1 MVKAMTPQWL
11 VEEHHD
17 MAVIMEVMEAELR
30 ENPNMLLSDFFKNFN
45 SVIMDESLRR
55 THKVVMS
62 QFGKE

>member
-17 MAVIMEVMEAELR
+17 MAIIMEVMEAELR
-30 ENPNMLLSDFFKNFN
+30 ENPNMLLADFFKNFN

-62 QFGKE
+62 QFDKE